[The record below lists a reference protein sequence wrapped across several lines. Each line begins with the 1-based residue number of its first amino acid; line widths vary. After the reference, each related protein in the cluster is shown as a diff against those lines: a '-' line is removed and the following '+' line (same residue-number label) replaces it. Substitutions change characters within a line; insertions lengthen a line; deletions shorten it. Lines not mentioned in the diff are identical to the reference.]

1 MIVKISSVRLGHAN
15 NSSSSHS
22 ILLGSKMPE
31 NLDVRSFEYGW
42 EWFHLVN
49 PKDKAR
55 YMAAMVFMAL
65 PKNIAYQHKASIIK
79 DILGVDMASEYF
91 KAKNHLGETPLPH
104 ADHQSAFSFPH
115 SLLNRE
121 QFHAEFL
128 QELCDHVVHNPRISI
143 RGGNDNEEIP
153 EAWQKDCGTPALKNI
168 KTDSDE
174 ILFARKEG
182 DWWILYNHRTGAK
195 IRFSF
200 KDDAKPLTHASTP
213 ELVDLKI
220 TDYCDKGCPF
230 CLGPDTLVLRADL
243 TWSKIEDL
251 KEGDGLVGFDENP
264 KEHDRSRK
272 IKPAVVQKVWKTRKK
287 AVRITTDKGSVVAS
301 MDHPWLSSS
310 TGRWTN
316 TGFLRIGNSIRFAAQ
331 PWKISK
337 KNVDYKRG
345 YIKGVMD
352 GDGSIRENP
361 LPGATGK
368 PDDPR
373 RQVWWELR
381 VTDSE
386 IAERVALYLSDLGS
400 KLEVT
405 VSHSKKGYKDLFRVG
420 SHKKKLVKQLCHV
433 TDGKESND
441 YVLGYLAGIFDAE
454 GSASGVIRIAQ
465 MKDNGL
471 LDRVESYL
479 AGFGFDFSRDAKSTR
494 LKGGFWEGMR
504 FFGIVDPACQRKVDS
519 WWKKNSAGYSDSAT
533 IVCLEY
539 LGEMDLVDIQT
550 STRTFYANGLAS
562 HNCYQAS
569 GENGKH
575 AAVDDISHIV
585 YGLREAQTFE
595 IALGGGEPTAH
606 PAFCQILEA
615 IYHNGIT
622 PNFSSNS
629 TDWMKDKKI
638 SKAVK
643 EFCGSFAIS
652 NLKKIR
658 DVLDWNTKGVT
669 HSGVYSDQALPQATL
684 QIPLGCYDE
693 KTVKDTLR
701 VAEEFSWDIPITL
714 LGFKRF
720 GRGTSFKPFSYSW
733 ILDFIQEIDLER
745 FGADSVF
752 IQEFGEDL
760 KKRGISPTL
769 FVDGEGA
776 FSCYIDAVKREI
788 GASSYSGD
796 MKPLV
801 RPGDNYVDMKEGL
814 SHFPF
819 SKVNVS

>member
-1 MIVKISSVRLGHAN
+1 MKISSVRLGHAN

-42 EWFHLVN
+42 EWFHLVA

-79 DILGVDMASEYF
+79 GILGVDMASEYF
-91 KAKNHLGETPLPH
+91 KAKNHLGETPLLH
-104 ADHQSAFSFPH
+104 ADHQSAFSFPR

-121 QFHAEFL
+121 QVHAEFL

-230 CLGPDTLVLRADL
+230 
-243 TWSKIEDL
+243 
-251 KEGDGLVGFDENP
+251 
-264 KEHDRSRK
+264 
-272 IKPAVVQKVWKTRKK
+272 
-287 AVRITTDKGSVVAS
+287 
-301 MDHPWLSSS
+301 
-310 TGRWTN
+310 
-316 TGFLRIGNSIRFAAQ
+316 
-331 PWKISK
+331 
-337 KNVDYKRG
+337 
-345 YIKGVMD
+345 
-352 GDGSIRENP
+352 
-361 LPGATGK
+361 
-368 PDDPR
+368 
-373 RQVWWELR
+373 
-381 VTDSE
+381 
-386 IAERVALYLSDLGS
+386 
-400 KLEVT
+400 
-405 VSHSKKGYKDLFRVG
+405 
-420 SHKKKLVKQLCHV
+420 
-433 TDGKESND
+433 
-441 YVLGYLAGIFDAE
+441 
-454 GSASGVIRIAQ
+454 
-465 MKDNGL
+465 
-471 LDRVESYL
+471 
-479 AGFGFDFSRDAKSTR
+479 
-494 LKGGFWEGMR
+494 
-504 FFGIVDPACQRKVDS
+504 
-519 WWKKNSAGYSDSAT
+519 
-533 IVCLEY
+533 
-539 LGEMDLVDIQT
+539 
-550 STRTFYANGLAS
+550 
-562 HNCYQAS
+562 CYQAS

-693 KTVKDTLR
+693 KTIKDTLR

-720 GRGTSFKPFSYSW
+720 GRGTSFKPFSNSW
-733 ILDFIQEIDLER
+733 ILDFLQEIDLER

-796 MKPLV
+796 MKSLV